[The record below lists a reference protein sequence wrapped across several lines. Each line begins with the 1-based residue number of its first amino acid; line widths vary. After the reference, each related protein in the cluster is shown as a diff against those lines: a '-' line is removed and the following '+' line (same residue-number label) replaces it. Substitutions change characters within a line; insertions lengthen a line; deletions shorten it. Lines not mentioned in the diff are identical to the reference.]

1 MFFYV
6 LLLALMAQ
14 GWSLP
19 QGKTG
24 EDSPVF
30 RPPSPPMGPSLPPP
44 VSHDLHRPSGH
55 PEEFRTGASLPPKET
70 PNEPRHGRPK
80 RDLHHGKVVP
90 TGVPH
95 HSRLVVSTTATHF
108 FGWVHVLQ
116 WPPSTGNIS
125 EEREVLH
132 YTDHSSNTHKSH
144 EENRPEGFRTGRPL
158 LPIKPEHG
166 RHRRDLHHGKAVPTG
181 VPHHTEK
188 FHNGSN
194 GKSHP
199 PRPGHSTFAH
209 NDNSS
214 EEKRP
219 KHGRE
224 QGKKH

>member
-95 HSRLVVSTTATHF
+95 H
-108 FGWVHVLQ
+108 
-116 WPPSTGNIS
+116 TG
-125 EEREVLH
+125 EVLH
-132 YTDHSSNTHKSH
+132 HTDCSSNTHKSH
-144 EENRPEGFRTGRPL
+144 EENRPKGFRTGRPL

-199 PRPGHSTFAH
+199 PRPGHSTSAH

-219 KHGRE
+219 KHGQE